1 MDLEEILYAGKLA
14 TNANDKVAIYKA
26 ATEKFP
32 TCVRAANNLGDAY
45 LQQGKVDDAKKAFE
59 AAKAIQDN
67 ATVKANLGAV
77 ALAQGDLKTAEDLLT
92 SAMSAGDAPSYN
104 LGIIKIKQG
113 DYAAA
118 VNYFGNK
125 PSFNAALAQMLN
137 GNNEK
142 AIATL
147 NELGDVKD
155 GWVYYLKAVANA
167 RGGVADGVVTNL
179 RQAVTLDPSIK
190 AYALK
195 DAELLKFADNDA
207 VKALLQ

>member
-1 MDLEEILYAGKLA
+1 
-14 TNANDKVAIYKA
+14 
-26 ATEKFP
+26 
-32 TCVRAANNLGDAY
+32 
-45 LQQGKVDDAKKAFE
+45 
-59 AAKAIQDN
+59 
-67 ATVKANLGAV
+67 
-77 ALAQGDLKTAEDLLT
+77 
-92 SAMSAGDAPSYN
+92 MSAGDAPSYN

-137 GNNEK
+137 GSNDK

-147 NELGDVKD
+147 NQLGDVKD

-167 RGGVADGVVTNL
+167 RGGVAEGVVSNL
-179 RQAVTLDPSIK
+179 RQAISLEPSIK

-195 DAELLKFADNDA
+195 DAELLKFVENEA

>member
-1 MDLEEILYAGKLA
+1 ML
-14 TNANDKVAIYKA
+14 
-26 ATEKFP
+26 
-32 TCVRAANNLGDAY
+32 
-45 LQQGKVDDAKKAFE
+45 
-59 AAKAIQDN
+59 
-67 ATVKANLGAV
+67 
-77 ALAQGDLKTAEDLLT
+77 TA
-92 SAMSAGDAPSYN
+92 AMSAGDAPSYN

-125 PSFNAALAQMLN
+125 PSFNAALAQLLN
-137 GNNEK
+137 GNNDK

-179 RQAVTLDPSIK
+179 REAITRDPSIK
-190 AYALK
+190 AYAAK
-195 DAELLKFADNDA
+195 DAELLKFIENEA
-207 VKALLQ
+207 VKALL

>member
-1 MDLEEILYAGKLA
+1 
-14 TNANDKVAIYKA
+14 
-26 ATEKFP
+26 
-32 TCVRAANNLGDAY
+32 
-45 LQQGKVDDAKKAFE
+45 
-59 AAKAIQDN
+59 
-67 ATVKANLGAV
+67 
-77 ALAQGDLKTAEDLLT
+77 
-92 SAMSAGDAPSYN
+92 MSAGDAPSYN

-179 RQAVTLDPSIK
+179 RQAITLDPSIK
-190 AYALK
+190 AYAAK
-195 DAELLKFADNDA
+195 DAELLESC
-207 VKALLQ
+207 